1 MALENNTKQG
11 KDTLNSTKNALVIA
25 NTLYPQYKFTHGPH
39 QMVNTK
45 IILVEFFVAGDRE
58 AVYSQQKQYQ
68 ELLWLRSSDSHR
80 KYKA

>member
-1 MALENNTKQG
+1 
-11 KDTLNSTKNALVIA
+11 
-25 NTLYPQYKFTHGPH
+25 
-39 QMVNTK
+39 MVNTK

-68 ELLWLRSSDSHR
+68 ELLWLRSSDSHN